1 MFFIKLLLKMNDII
15 VGLQHGDEGKGKLYH
30 NTDLVKFDT
39 FEEMREYIETI
50 LDDKISIRFS
60 SEYYNL

>member
-1 MFFIKLLLKMNDII
+1 MNDII

-60 SEYYNL
+60 ESKNVI